1 VEVVAVQVDG
11 GQFLVGDFDA
21 LGIVALVEL
30 GVDAQPGVG
39 RRCGDRV
46 DDDLVADQWPA
57 APVLGDEAP

>member
-1 VEVVAVQVDG
+1 VEVVAAQVDG
-11 GQFLVGDFDA
+11 GELLVGDLDA

-46 DDDLVADQWPA
+46 DDDLVADYLPRK
-57 APVLGDEAP
+57 